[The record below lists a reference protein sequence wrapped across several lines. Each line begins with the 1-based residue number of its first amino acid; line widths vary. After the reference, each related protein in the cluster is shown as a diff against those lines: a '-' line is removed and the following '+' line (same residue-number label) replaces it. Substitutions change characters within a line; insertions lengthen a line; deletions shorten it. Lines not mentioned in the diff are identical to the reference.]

1 MSKDP
6 ETESHPG
13 PLDGF
18 GIEPFQPDTSRP
30 ERDESQPSEPVPELE
45 HADESPSVGA
55 CPACDAGDES
65 PSVAACP
72 SCDQGDEST
81 FSLQPEI
88 DAIRQQMS
96 WLQAR
101 IAETDSIEDRIML
114 GRAYE
119 KSGYCL
125 ARLLQTQK
133 FVHGDEQTEFR
144 RTINEVLI
152 ELNAE
157 WGRT

>member
-30 ERDESQPSEPVPELE
+30 ERDESQLSESVPHKVRE
-45 HADESPSVGA
+45 DESLSVG
-55 CPACDAGDES
+55 
-65 PSVAACP
+65 ACP
-72 SCDQGDEST
+72 SCDQGDESV

-96 WLQAR
+96 WLQDR
-101 IAETDSIEDRIML
+101 IADTDSIEDRIML

>member
-1 MSKDP
+1 
-6 ETESHPG
+6 
-13 PLDGF
+13 
-18 GIEPFQPDTSRP
+18 
-30 ERDESQPSEPVPELE
+30 
-45 HADESPSVGA
+45 
-55 CPACDAGDES
+55 
-65 PSVAACP
+65 
-72 SCDQGDEST
+72 
-81 FSLQPEI
+81 
-88 DAIRQQMS
+88 MS

-101 IAETDSIEDRIML
+101 IADTDSIEDRIML

-144 RTINEVLI
+144 RTISKVI
-152 ELNAE
+152 DELNAE